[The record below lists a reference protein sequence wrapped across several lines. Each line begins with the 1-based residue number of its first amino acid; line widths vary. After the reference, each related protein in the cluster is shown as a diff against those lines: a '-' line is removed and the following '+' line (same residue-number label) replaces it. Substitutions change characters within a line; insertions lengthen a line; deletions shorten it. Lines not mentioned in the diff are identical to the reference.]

1 MKFPWKIVF
10 EYIRDKL
17 TVYIR
22 KSAQYQKSD
31 EQWEQKTNEQIHEFV
46 IRAGKLFQTIYHGTV
61 YFDRQLK
68 NNRIEESSDLNPPR

>member
-31 EQWEQKTNEQIHEFV
+31 EQWEQKTNEQIHVRNSRGETV
-46 IRAGKLFQTIYHGTV
+46 SNNISWYSLF
-61 YFDRQLK
+61 R
-68 NNRIEESSDLNPPR
+68 